1 MYMKS
6 KTVIEE
12 NFQIY
17 YSSQHL
23 SQAGDVEILMQT
35 SLKMLSM
42 ETTYIYNLAALVAY
56 SN

>member
-1 MYMKS
+1 MNVHV
-6 KTVIEE
+6 TEE

-23 SQAGDVEILMQT
+23 SHARDVEILMQI
-35 SLKMLSM
+35 SLKMLCM
-42 ETTYIYNLAALVAY
+42 ETTYIYNVTILAAY

>member
-1 MYMKS
+1 MKS

>member
-1 MYMKS
+1 MYMNVHV
-6 KTVIEE
+6 TEE

-23 SQAGDVEILMQT
+23 SHAGDVEILMQI

-42 ETTYIYNLAALVAY
+42 ETTYIYYVATLAAY

>member
-1 MYMKS
+1 MQS

-23 SQAGDVEILMQT
+23 CHAGDIESLMQI

-42 ETTYIYNLAALVAY
+42 ETAYIYNLASFAAY